1 MSQNHKNGLNI
12 AHMRVLAGIII
23 AIMVTVWTP
32 LYAHAD
38 AGTVSGKVM
47 ELKEAVTI
55 YSEKSA
61 DSAVI
66 VTFKAGDVIFVTGD
80 TGDGWLTV
88 AYQGQIGYLS
98 KTVGETDSST
108 GTDGAGE
115 GDSATG
121 STGNGTHE
129 LAIEDWTEADEAAID
144 EELSKENIESSY
156 LAEEVE
162 RYHRS
167 VRNAIIWVSIIAV
180 LIIAVIIVSIISY
193 RRNNT
198 EPSEEQMEKE
208 NKTKRFKGE
217 ENIAEDTDRKRRKEI
232 DKEKAEDKQPVTDDP
247 NPIDIIDLDKEDI

>member
-47 ELKEAVTI
+47 ELKEGVTI
-55 YSEKSA
+55 YSEKST
-61 DSAVI
+61 DSTVL

-98 KTVGETDSST
+98 KTVGTSGSGAEAD
-108 GTDGAGE
+108 GTGE
-115 GDSATG
+115 GDKATG
-121 STGNGTHE
+121 SSGEGAHE

-144 EELSKENIESSY
+144 EELSKENVESSY

-247 NPIDIIDLDKEDI
+247 NPIDIIDLDKENI